1 MLKIFFIIL
10 LVISLTIIK
19 TAHAQ
24 NNKTVKLPSPVL
36 KSSTSIEEALLLRRS
51 KRFYKDKPLTL
62 NDLSQILWASQGITE
77 ENYKFRTCPSAG
89 AIFPLELYL
98 SVTNVEGLETGI
110 YKYIPETHE
119 IVYLLKGAKREEL
132 FEACLK
138 QEWIKRAALV
148 IIICATFYKTKAR
161 YGERGI
167 RYVFIETGHC
177 AQNIYLQ
184 CVSLNLGTVAVGAFD
199 DEEIKKILNLPKD
212 EFPTYLMPIGKI

>member
-1 MLKIFFIIL
+1 MLKIIFTFLIAT
-10 LVISLTIIK
+10 LTIRV
-19 TAHAQ
+19 TYAQ
-24 NNKTVKLPSPVL
+24 NNKTIKLPPPIL
-36 KSSTSIEEALLLRRS
+36 KSSISIEEALLLRRS

-62 NDLSQILWASQGITE
+62 NELSQILWASQGITD

-98 SVTNVEGLETGI
+98 SVINIEGLESGI
-110 YKYIPETHE
+110 YKYIPERHE
-119 IVYLLKGAKREEL
+119 LIHLSKGPKREEL
-132 FEACLK
+132 FNACLK
-138 QEWIKRAALV
+138 QEWIKRAPLV
-148 IIICATFYKTKAR
+148 VVICAAFYKTKAR

-199 DEEIKKILNLPKD
+199 DEEVKKILNLPKND
-212 EFPTYLMPIGKI
+212 FPTYLMPIGKI